1 MECCVLQQEQFT
13 FGTRPV
19 EFKVPRNNQQKLS
32 QMFTRCDSKWN
43 NFLFYLLIPVPMN
56 HGYGRNYHTFYSDS
70 SHMPPFGEL
79 CPRSQDNNWHCTVSS
94 KGHLT
99 ILSIQLLQ
107 DDEEYGKTSGFLECG
122 PTSTFLHFSDCEVS
136 SLIKSNIMWNQYYND
151 GQGIL

>member
-1 MECCVLQQEQFT
+1 MAMGETTIHFILIQVICHFLENCVPGLKKII
-13 FGTRPV
+13 GTV
-19 EFKVPRNNQQKLS
+19 
-32 QMFTRCDSKWN
+32 
-43 NFLFYLLIPVPMN
+43 
-56 HGYGRNYHTFYSDS
+56 
-70 SHMPPFGEL
+70 
-79 CPRSQDNNWHCTVSS
+79 TVSS

-151 GQGIL
+151 G